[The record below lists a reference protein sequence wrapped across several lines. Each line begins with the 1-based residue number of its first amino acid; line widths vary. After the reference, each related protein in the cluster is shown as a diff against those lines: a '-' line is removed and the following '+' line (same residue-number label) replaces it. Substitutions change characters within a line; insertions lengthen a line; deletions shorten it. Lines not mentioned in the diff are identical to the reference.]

1 MNPPRARLLLALI
14 ALLCVAWPS
23 AVHAQQ
29 NTQTQALNVTVTN
42 SKDRIVLGLK
52 PEHFTIK
59 ADGVAAK
66 IVSCEV
72 DKSPISIGILFDVSG
87 SMGTLGDQRTLQIHE
102 RLEAG
107 LRRFLEL
114 SNPDNDYFLTP
125 FAAEVT
131 SSIGWTVGKT
141 SLRQNLGVPESGRT
155 ALYDAIYSGLER
167 VQKGRHTRHV
177 LLIMSDG
184 LDNNS
189 KKTFKEAVEAIKRSD
204 VTVFAL
210 GLVSNPDQG
219 SSLGMEGQGV
229 LDELTK
235 VSGGRA
241 QILPQ
246 SSKPEAFKVAFENLA
261 NELRSQYRLSIEM
274 EKTPSPEKWR
284 KVKLN
289 AHYVDDAGRRSEA
302 RIRARQGFYQ

>member
-1 MNPPRARLLLALI
+1 MIPPRARLLLALI
-14 ALLCVAWPS
+14 ALLSVACPLDS
-23 AVHAQQ
+23 HAQQ
-29 NTQTQALNVTVTN
+29 QTHVLNITVTN
-42 SKDRIVLGLK
+42 SKDRIVPGLK

-66 IVSCEV
+66 IVSSEV
-72 DKSPISIGILFDVSG
+72 DKSPISVGILFDVSG
-87 SMGTLGDQRTLQIHE
+87 SMGTLGNQRTLQIHE
-102 RLEAG
+102 RLETG

-125 FAAEVT
+125 FAAEVK
-131 SSIGWTVGKT
+131 SNISWTVGNT

-167 VQKGRHTRHV
+167 VQKGRNSRHV
-177 LLIMSDG
+177 LLIISDG

-219 SSLGMEGQGV
+219 SALGMEAQGV

-246 SSKPEAFKVAFENLA
+246 SSKPEAFRVAFENLA
-261 NELRSQYRLSIEM
+261 NELQSQYRLSMEM
-274 EKTPSPEKWR
+274 EKTSSPEKWR
-284 KVKLN
+284 KLKLN
-289 AHYVDDAGRRSEA
+289 ARYIDDDGRRSEA
-302 RIRARQGFYQ
+302 RIRARQGFYY